1 MNAFNASRP
10 VHPTFRWVLRVLI
23 WRVCARSARKARG
36 IHQRVGYVKRFTET
50 TKWDDPWFMDLP
62 LKYKLFW
69 LYICDKC
76 DNAGAWQP
84 NIRLATAQIGESLE
98 LAEVLRVFSERIVQ
112 LDDGK
117 LFITKFI
124 PFQYGNLSPNC
135 RAHIPILNN
144 IEKLRVSKG
153 YPKGIHTL
161 VEKETEKDKE
171 KKKGSAEGKQAKAR
185 PKTIEEV
192 EDFCESIGLQR
203 KDGSAMWFRWES
215 NGYGDTKDWRAK
227 IRQWKIEGYHSSQK
241 QSGNGQ
247 RAMSAFEIEKR
258 LTAITAE
265 INATFKRNGG
275 QRVPD
280 DGIDNLKQRRD
291 ELKRQLTT

>member
-1 MNAFNASRP
+1 MRTLGVKPSLLAKHGA
-10 VHPTFRWVLRVLI
+10 PTREGGR
-23 WRVCARSARKARG
+23 
-36 IHQRVGYVKRFTET
+36 VKRFTET

-84 NIRLATAQIGESLE
+84 NIRLAIAQIGEPLE
-98 LAEVLRVFSERIVQ
+98 LSEILRVFSDRITQ

-117 LFITKFI
+117 LFIVKFI

-161 VEKETEKDKE
+161 VEKEKETEKD
-171 KKKGSAEGKQAKAR
+171 KKGSAEGKHPTLK
-185 PKTIEEV
+185 EV
-192 EDFCESIGLQR
+192 VDFL
-203 KDGSAMWFRWES
+203 GSETTGTEFWDYYES
-215 NGYGDTKDWRAK
+215 NGWRVGRNPMKDWKAAARRWKRTNYGANKRNTTESGRGLGTANEGKSAQYAGVGK
-227 IRQWKIEGYHSSQK
+227 IRSVPNSQ
-241 QSGNGQ
+241 
-247 RAMSAFEIEKR
+247 
-258 LTAITAE
+258 
-265 INATFKRNGG
+265 
-275 QRVPD
+275 
-280 DGIDNLKQRRD
+280 
-291 ELKRQLTT
+291 

>member
-1 MNAFNASRP
+1 MSFHASRP
-10 VHPTFRWVLRVLI
+10 KSQRPTFQWVLRVLI
-23 WRVCARSARKARG
+23 RCFCTGSARKARG
-36 IHQRVGYVKRFTET
+36 IHWRVVRLKRFTET

-98 LAEVLRVFSERIVQ
+98 LAEVLRVFADRITQ
-112 LDDGK
+112 LGDGK

-153 YPKGIHTL
+153 YPKGMDTL
-161 VEKETEKDKE
+161 VEKEKDKD
-171 KKKGSAEGKQAKAR
+171 KKGESEGDWIEGLKTDEAYKCIDVPLEHAKA
-185 PKTIEEV
+185 
-192 EDFCESIGLQR
+192 L
-203 KDGSAMWFRWES
+203 RWAKE
-215 NGYGDTKDWRAK
+215 NKVVMTRRRFVNWLNRADK
-227 IRQWKIEGYHSSQK
+227 KLEG
-241 QSGNGQ
+241 
-247 RAMSAFEIEKR
+247 
-258 LTAITAE
+258 
-265 INATFKRNGG
+265 GG
-275 QRVPD
+275 QRLLPQ
-280 DGIDNLKQRRD
+280 NLSFSDRKRKAEQIQNQLNAQFKSANQDQHGKAIFTD
-291 ELKRQLTT
+291 EEKAERNRLYAELEKYR